1 MGSSMLKQSI
11 PLVNAQR
18 PLVDTGNNDE
28 LHNNILNETFK
39 YDEGKVTEIDENK
52 VTITLPDG
60 EKTEVLRRTAIQ
72 SINDVSVYTEPKVKV
87 GQKVK
92 KGDVICGAV
101 GLQEDTYKMGLNTL
115 VLFHAMYGLVNE
127 DALVVSES
135 YANRMT
141 HYSIIDLSLDIKN
154 STSLKWI
161 APIGTRVRTGDSI
174 ITVFKAVRLDEINR
188 TLNEKLGGLF
198 GEEGTD
204 LTQYTIED
212 FLKVPN
218 NIEEAYVSDV
228 MIQENKKVRIP
239 RNVKKPDYSFARES
253 EKVMKEYDKNKDR
266 KPIYDR
272 FPEYV
277 AADTLDPINLDNKNY
292 KVVYTLRIRLIKV
305 TGLMCGSKVTNR
317 SKFLQAVI

>member
-1 MGSSMLKQSI
+1 
-11 PLVNAQR
+11 
-18 PLVDTGNNDE
+18 
-28 LHNNILNETFK
+28 
-39 YDEGKVTEIDENK
+39 
-52 VTITLPDG
+52 
-60 EKTEVLRRTAIQ
+60 
-72 SINDVSVYTEPKVKV
+72 
-87 GQKVK
+87 
-92 KGDVICGAV
+92 
-101 GLQEDTYKMGLNTL
+101 MGLNTL

-141 HYSIIDLSLDIKN
+141 HYSIIDLSLDIRN

-161 APIGTRVRTGDSI
+161 APIGTRVKSGDAVATI
-174 ITVFKAVRLDEINR
+174 FKAVRLDEINR

-228 MIQENKKVRIP
+228 MIQENKKVRVP
-239 RNVKKPDYSFARES
+239 KNVKKPDFSFARES

-266 KPIYDR
+266 KPIYDK

-305 TGLMCGSKVTNR
+305 TGLMVASKVTNR